1 MRNSDSRR
9 DTEGGGETTMNQKN
23 ATKARKKESRSQVAL
38 AAILRS
44 GAGAH
49 TDRRAKRQTR
59 SSWRREVW

>member
-1 MRNSDSRR
+1 
-9 DTEGGGETTMNQKN
+9 MNQKN

-59 SSWRREVW
+59 SSWRREVR